1 MRKFEFQKK
10 RRLRALL
17 LTACMGVAAC
27 FGGTGVSSYADGDD
41 TTTEAAGDNTETD
54 VTSSIMKSENG
65 QITFWEWKKVT
76 FNNNYSVISE
86 ATKAI
91 GNDYVPSMFV
101 MLDENKNPLCF
112 LSTYADDQHIFL
124 GDGVRSMQETFQ
136 TFGSNEGLSMDA
148 ATKQMNGSTVGGI
161 DGTLPPN
168 TSFRNVANVF
178 IKEDMDGFSL
188 KDHPEY
194 FTRDSFYT
202 SGGSHG
208 VLWAKR
214 IYAST
219 GNSWSY
225 RSFKEEYNMAWYDWA
240 AALYSAGITML
251 FKDKEKALTTKTIS
265 GVGVDYLRVDLALSR
280 ASAKDPGDQSYR
292 TIGKKLNGNYDYY
305 LYTSANYNK
314 TGNFNALARDDQ
326 RVFTEVYQGGQKI
339 TGIGAK
345 MPVEIPQTNGKD
357 PIRYDLTLT
366 PGYLIPYRAD
376 NNDGRW
382 TLRGGLDPYSDYLC
396 YYNGYIQSIGGE
408 YFLTG
413 ATGDNYNNE
422 DTFELGGERIFP
434 DDSKARN
441 SLGSLGKAKN
451 ISNNFY
457 WYVGIPYTFA
467 ALRGEGG
474 DAKTGEGSTIT
485 IPAGSTFIVKDSTY
499 IDASG
504 NISKSEGVVLAE
516 GSRIV
521 IEEGGVL
528 SVEGNFINNGKIINK
543 GGTILVKE
551 GGTISPY
558 LNTSEG
564 IIECDKASGSGRSG
578 DMIIMPGAKVFCLV
592 DSDSY
597 EKKNAE
603 PALKLTGGGTV
614 INYGALIL
622 SYAVIDVGSKIEN
635 RKNAVCFAGYNRT
648 DITAMLHRSGVNNR
662 AVGKVETIPTKY
674 MTTDD
679 SYLEPYHTGVRGVS
693 TIEATQHESEVS
705 EEYRKAI
712 HDLYGKEFPKT
723 EISVTWRI
731 VYNKGTILTEKTA
744 TFNHVNGTVDFA
756 PTSRINLET
765 PEY

>member
-1 MRKFEFQKK
+1 MRRFDFHKKK
-10 RRLRALL
+10 RLRVFL
-17 LTACMGVAAC
+17 LTVCLCVASC
-27 FGGTGVSSYADGDD
+27 FGGAAAPSYADGDD
-41 TTTEAAGDNTETD
+41 TTTEAAGGDKATD
-54 VTSSIMKSENG
+54 VSSSILNNKNG
-65 QITFWEWKKVT
+65 MITFWEWKKVT

-86 ATKAI
+86 AAKAI

-124 GDGVRSMQETFQ
+124 GDGVLSMQETFQ
-136 TFGSNEGLSMDA
+136 TFGSDEGLSMDA
-148 ATKQMNGSTVGGI
+148 ATKQMNGSTVGGV
-161 DGTLPPN
+161 DGTLSPN

-202 SGGSHG
+202 SGGSRG

-214 IYAST
+214 INAST
-219 GNSWSY
+219 GNSWNY
-225 RSFKEEYNMAWYDWA
+225 RTFKKEYNMKWYDWA
-240 AALYSAGITML
+240 AALYSMGISMI
-251 FKDKEKALTTKTIS
+251 FKDKEKALDTKTI
-265 GVGVDYLRVDLALSR
+265 GGVDYLRVDLALSR
-280 ASAKDPGDQSYR
+280 ASAKNPGDQSYR

-326 RVFTEVYQGGQKI
+326 RVFTEVYQDGQKI
-339 TGIGAK
+339 TGIGAS
-345 MPVEIPQTNGKD
+345 MPVEIPQMNGKD
-357 PIRYDLTLT
+357 PVRYDLVLK

-413 ATGDNYNNE
+413 ATGDKYNNE
-422 DTFELGGERIFP
+422 DTFELGGERVFP
-434 DDSKARN
+434 DESKARN
-441 SLGSLGKAKN
+441 SLGSMGKAKN

-457 WYVGIPYTFA
+457 WYVGIPHTFA
-467 ALRGEGG
+467 ALVGEGG
-474 DAKTGEGSTIT
+474 DPVTGVGSTLT
-485 IPAGSTFIVKDSTY
+485 VPAGQTLVVKDTEY
-499 IDASG
+499 ADASG
-504 NISKSEGVVLAE
+504 NISKSDGVVLPE
-516 GSRIV
+516 GATIV
-521 IEEGGVL
+521 IEDGGVL

-592 DSDSY
+592 DSSSY

-635 RKNAVCFAGYNRT
+635 RKDAVCFAGYNRT
-648 DITAMLHRSGVNNR
+648 DITAMLHKSGVNNR
-662 AVGKVETIPTKY
+662 AVGKVEAIPTKY
-674 MTTDD
+674 MTTVD
-679 SYLEPYHTGVRGVS
+679 SDLEPYHTGVRGVS
-693 TIEATQHESEVS
+693 TIEATQHEIEVG
-705 EEYRKAI
+705 EDYRKAM
-712 HDLYGKEFPKT
+712 HALYGKEIPKT
-723 EISVTWRI
+723 EISVTRRI

-756 PTSRINLET
+756 PTNRINLET